1 MKKLKPGSREWN
13 MCFRLIILISLMLI
27 VIAVDI
33 AAIIIQSEAILDS
46 FKQEI
51 FLMYVIYL
59 NFMVCAISFAF
70 LINIYLIVV
79 KKDDEE
85 Q

>member
-1 MKKLKPGSREWN
+1 MKKLKSGIREWN
-13 MCFRLIILISLMLI
+13 IFLRLIILISLMLI
-27 VIAVDI
+27 VIAIDI
-33 AAIIIQSEAILDS
+33 AAIIVQSEAIFDS

-51 FLMYVIYL
+51 FLMYVIYF
-59 NFMVCAISFAF
+59 NFNVCAISFAF